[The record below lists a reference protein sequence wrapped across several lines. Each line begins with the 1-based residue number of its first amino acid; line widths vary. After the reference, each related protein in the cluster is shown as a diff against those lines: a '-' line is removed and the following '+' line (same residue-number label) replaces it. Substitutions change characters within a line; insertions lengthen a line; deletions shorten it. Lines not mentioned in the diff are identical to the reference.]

1 MKKQGVFRTIG
12 FLVAVIIG
20 AAVLLVCCRGE
31 KGGQLALDIDDSLSA
46 QVSDICGGDKH
57 FYLATRNDILKYDED
72 GKLMDTFHFSE
83 RGISNVA
90 YGDTLYALD
99 WLEGTVLE
107 LDKKGN
113 VVLEVELGVE
123 LDNVYDLSA
132 YEKLLYLNCT
142 VMEGDSLRDITYRID
157 MGTRTVEEFM
167 ETHGCVYA
175 GHSEEQYMLLAGGEA
190 YWGDVDEKGEPY
202 LDRYDVL
209 GTEVRALARDEK
221 WKNMYYVR
229 DNRVYVFDGDNTTL
243 LHSLEIT
250 PDKIVVAG
258 NRLLMLDVM
267 SGELVLATTAADEA
281 ADIVVLNLYNIDD
294 SYVENQ
300 TYINVGSEFE
310 SNHNVKLDYHQEGV
324 LSYDKF
330 LTDVMSGS
338 DKYDIYL
345 VSNMM
350 GDSTGYKANHA
361 YCDLSES
368 EILVGAVQGMYDSV
382 SASAWN
388 GEELFGLPLGVDG
401 EVLCY
406 NFAAYPQYG
415 EETYEN
421 WETVLNLI
429 ESEDKG
435 KMYKLHVGGV
445 LGNLFNQYLAAY
457 GDVETG
463 EYSFDTP
470 EFREV
475 LKLMKRVAKMELP
488 DSVASGG
495 RTYGIS
501 LTEDEILGWPQ
512 LSEYVMDPN
521 CPIAAPSIAGE
532 SGKCP
537 VYQMFAVVNPNSKH
551 KEEAVDYLEYLCQ
564 TGRIEGNPLLY
575 ADEEHPELVDFM
587 ENRMVSSFEWKIS
600 DAEIYPILWEFLDGE
615 ISEDEVIEKLT
626 QNVRMQL
633 NE

>member
-1 MKKQGVFRTIG
+1 MKKEKYSRTICFFIMVTMCAA
-12 FLVAVIIG
+12 FLLNG
-20 AAVLLVCCRGE
+20 CSGE
-31 KGGQLALDIDDSLSA
+31 KGGQQELEIDDSLSA
-46 QVSDICGGDKH
+46 QVMDICGGDKY
-57 FYLATRNDILKYDED
+57 FYLATKNDILKYDED
-72 GKLMDTFHFSE
+72 GKLIDTFHFSE

-90 YGDTLYALD
+90 YGDALYALD
-99 WLEGTVLE
+99 WLGGVVLE

-113 VVLEVELGVE
+113 EVSEVELGAE
-123 LDNVYDLSA
+123 IHSVYGMSA
-132 YEKLLYLNCT
+132 YGQILYLSCT
-142 VMEGDSLRDITYRID
+142 VMERDSLRDITYRID
-157 MGTRTVEEFM
+157 METQTAEEFM
-167 ETHGCVYA
+167 EAHGCVYA
-175 GHSEEQYMLLAGGEA
+175 GSSVNQYLLLAGGET
-190 YWGDVDEKGEPY
+190 YWGDVDEAGEPY
-202 LDRYDVL
+202 LERYDVL
-209 GTEVRALARDEK
+209 GTEVRALVRDEK
-221 WKNMYYVR
+221 GKDVYFVR
-229 DNRVYVFDGDNTTL
+229 DNRVYLFDGDNVKL
-243 LHSLEIT
+243 LHGLEIV
-250 PDKIVVAG
+250 PDQIALAG
-258 NRLLMLDVM
+258 RHLLMLQP
-267 SGELVLATTAADEA
+267 SEGLVLATTAADEA
-281 ADIVVLNLYNIDD
+281 MDVVTLNLYNIDD
-294 SYVENQ
+294 SYVEEGG
-300 TYINVGSEFE
+300 YIDVGGEFE

-361 YCDLSES
+361 YYDLSES

-435 KMYKLHVGGV
+435 KMYKLHVGRV

-470 EFREV
+470 EFRVV

-488 DSVASGG
+488 DSVTSGG